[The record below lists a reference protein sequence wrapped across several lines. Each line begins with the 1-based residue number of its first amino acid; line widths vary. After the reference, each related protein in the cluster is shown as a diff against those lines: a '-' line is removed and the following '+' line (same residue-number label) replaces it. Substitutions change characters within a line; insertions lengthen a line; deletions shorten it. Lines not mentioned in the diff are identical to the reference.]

1 MLNCSDN
8 VVIFWSHSVWF
19 KSCVNRWK
27 GRYNLTGCRSM
38 VQLTTSRLQAF
49 NRNSQNH
56 AKVVFAGGNLFY
68 TLTMVLNWDFR
79 LLSRVNYQIYK
90 KIFLDFMLIEN
101 WECWNSSRSFSVK
114 ANKPLTGH
122 SNLTLNEIYREN
134 WNEEYIIRL
143 TTERTVIF

>member
-1 MLNCSDN
+1 
-8 VVIFWSHSVWF
+8 
-19 KSCVNRWK
+19 
-27 GRYNLTGCRSM
+27 M

-49 NRNSQNH
+49 NRNSQDH

-101 WECWNSSRSFSVK
+101 
-114 ANKPLTGH
+114 
-122 SNLTLNEIYREN
+122 
-134 WNEEYIIRL
+134 
-143 TTERTVIF
+143 